1 MYSKTCKF
9 ISVFFFLL
17 FAIVTS
23 GQDYHYWSEQ
33 YGGEAS
39 LLGGAAL
46 AGMGDNSSVFYN
58 PAAMAFQHYTEK
70 LSISANAYRLRYVTM
85 KHGLGPERHIN
96 NFNMMINPQLIA
108 GMINFKKAPR
118 FHLSYAL
125 LTKNS
130 YHFKVN
136 TQATFIDDILSSEV
150 GDEYFVG
157 NYEFENSLL
166 DQWAGFGIAYQ
177 LSDHF
182 SIGLSHFGIYRNYKY
197 HNNIELSA
205 FPLDTAYHHIS
216 EFRSSI
222 NFDYWNLTGIFKLG
236 LILNY
241 EKITIGLTGTSP
253 TFGIAGSAN
262 AQRIFKIVNLD
273 FVTNNDFAVIDRK
286 EGMKTHHK
294 YPGSIGV
301 GINYTMSSKL
311 ATYFSYE
318 YFFSFDEYYVFSST
332 DNPVSYP
339 ELTEPEI
346 EHIFGDAPFISFI
359 ESSKSVMNFGLGIR
373 YKWNDKLSV
382 LSGFRTD
389 FNHNALGNFEMGR
402 VVAESVNWDI
412 YHFSLGVRKE
422 GKKALTTGVEFSF
435 APETKT
441 NAFVNLSDPDENN
454 TLLGDN
460 QIGTTA
466 KQFGLKLIISYTIHS
481 D

>member
-1 MYSKTCKF
+1 MYLKTFKF
-9 ISVFFFLL
+9 LAVVFYLL
-17 FAIVTS
+17 LTIVTS

-46 AGMGDNSSVFYN
+46 AGLGDNSSVFYN
-58 PAAMAFQHYTEK
+58 PAAMAFQHYKEK

-85 KHGLGPERHIN
+85 NHGLGPDKHFS

-125 LTKNS
+125 ITKNT

-136 TQATFIDDILSSEV
+136 TQVSFVDDILSSEI

-157 NYEFENSLL
+157 NYEYENSLL

-177 LSDHF
+177 FTDHF
-182 SIGLSHFGIYRNYKY
+182 SVGLSHFGIYRSYKY

-222 NFDYWNLTGIFKLG
+222 NFDYWNVSGIVKLG
-236 LILNY
+236 FIWNY

-253 TFGIAGSAN
+253 NFGIAGSAN
-262 AQRIFKIVNLD
+262 MQRIFKIVNLD
-273 FVTNNDFAVIDRK
+273 FVTDNDFAVIDRK
-286 EGMKTHHK
+286 EGMKSHYK

-301 GINYTMSSKL
+301 GMNLVLSDKMTTYVSS
-311 ATYFSYE
+311 E
-318 YFFSFDEYYVFSST
+318 YFFSLEEYYVFSSS
-332 DNPVSYP
+332 DHPVSYP
-339 ELTEPEI
+339 ELSEPEI

-359 ESSKSVMNFGLGIR
+359 ESSKQVINIGVGIN
-373 YKWNDKLSV
+373 YKLKDQLSV

-389 FNHNALGNFEMGR
+389 FNHNALGDFELER
-402 VVAESVNWDI
+402 VVAEAIDWNM
-412 YHFSLGVRKE
+412 YHFSIGIRKG
-422 GKKALTTGVEFSF
+422 GKKALTTGIEFSF
-435 APETKT
+435 SPETKT
-441 NAFVNLSDPDENN
+441 RAFANLAEPDEDN
-454 TLLGDN
+454 TLVGDN
-460 QIGTTA
+460 QIDATA
-466 KQFGLKLIISYTIHS
+466 RQLGIKFIISYTIH
-481 D
+481 